1 MATMKDIITSP
12 LLLAMVIIGLLY
24 IVGFSLVYLKKA
36 YTHCLELGIS
46 KEDLK
51 NVIKSSL
58 VFSIVPSLSI
68 VVGLFALISV
78 LGTVWSWWRLSVIG
92 SLSYESLI
100 SSSVAS
106 AIGFS
111 SSAEMLEGATGQQ
124 FGVVMILMSI
134 GMLSGFF
141 ILLPLGKKLSM
152 SVSKSEENGNGWKY
166 VLSGCFMLCL
176 FAVYIPVLLI
186 GDTVQAAVMLTGLVI
201 AVGLGLLAKNP
212 KLAWLN
218 DFIMAFSMIGGMIS
232 SVLWCKLFY
241 SIFADWRYLMKKKGS
256 NKIVITDSFQAW
268 AHKWGRIGTLIA
280 LLYMI
285 AIPFVVLTFY
295 DSLPSI
301 GEVINLSTI
310 SILMIYIPVG
320 FSEAISYTPI
330 LGASSYLTFITGNIM
345 NLKLPCAVNAM
356 KLAKKEPN
364 TPEGEAISSVA
375 VAICSIMTIIIL
387 ALAALLS
394 AWISPVFELP
404 AVKTASN
411 YLIPAL
417 FGSLTLGLFAST
429 SSGKKVVKNG
439 VMGVVPVIAI
449 ITVLALVVRIT
460 TGSSLFGMVGFL
472 ILFMLPVAI
481 ISSRIMWKK
490 NIIKV
495 IDKEDADTEK
505 SE

>member
-1 MATMKDIITSP
+1 
-12 LLLAMVIIGLLY
+12 
-24 IVGFSLVYLKKA
+24 
-36 YTHCLELGIS
+36 
-46 KEDLK
+46 
-51 NVIKSSL
+51 
-58 VFSIVPSLSI
+58 
-68 VVGLFALISV
+68 
-78 LGTVWSWWRLSVIG
+78 
-92 SLSYESLI
+92 
-100 SSSVAS
+100 
-106 AIGFS
+106 
-111 SSAEMLEGATGQQ
+111 
-124 FGVVMILMSI
+124 
-134 GMLSGFF
+134 
-141 ILLPLGKKLSM
+141 
-152 SVSKSEENGNGWKY
+152 
-166 VLSGCFMLCL
+166 
-176 FAVYIPVLLI
+176 
-186 GDTVQAAVMLTGLVI
+186 
-201 AVGLGLLAKNP
+201 
-212 KLAWLN
+212 
-218 DFIMAFSMIGGMIS
+218 
-232 SVLWCKLFY
+232 
-241 SIFADWRYLMKKKGS
+241 MKKKGS
-256 NKIVITDSFQAW
+256 NKIVIADSFQAW

-285 AIPFVVLTFY
+285 AIPFVVITFY

-310 SILMIYIPVG
+310 SILMVYIPVG
-320 FSEAISYTPI
+320 FSEAISYTPS
-330 LGASSYLTFITGNIM
+330 LGASSYLTGNIM

-375 VAICSIMTIIIL
+375 VAVCSIMTIIIL

-417 FGSLTLGLFAST
+417 FGSLTLCLFART

-439 VMGVVPVIAI
+439 VMGVVPVMVI

-490 NIIKV
+490 HIIKV
-495 IDKEDADTEK
+495 VDKEDADTEK

>member
-1 MATMKDIITSP
+1 
-12 LLLAMVIIGLLY
+12 
-24 IVGFSLVYLKKA
+24 
-36 YTHCLELGIS
+36 
-46 KEDLK
+46 
-51 NVIKSSL
+51 
-58 VFSIVPSLSI
+58 
-68 VVGLFALISV
+68 
-78 LGTVWSWWRLSVIG
+78 
-92 SLSYESLI
+92 
-100 SSSVAS
+100 
-106 AIGFS
+106 
-111 SSAEMLEGATGQQ
+111 
-124 FGVVMILMSI
+124 
-134 GMLSGFF
+134 
-141 ILLPLGKKLSM
+141 
-152 SVSKSEENGNGWKY
+152 
-166 VLSGCFMLCL
+166 
-176 FAVYIPVLLI
+176 
-186 GDTVQAAVMLTGLVI
+186 
-201 AVGLGLLAKNP
+201 
-212 KLAWLN
+212 
-218 DFIMAFSMIGGMIS
+218 
-232 SVLWCKLFY
+232 
-241 SIFADWRYLMKKKGS
+241 MKKKGS
-256 NKIVITDSFQAW
+256 NKIVIADSFQAW

-310 SILMIYIPVG
+310 SILMVYIPVG

-375 VAICSIMTIIIL
+375 VAVCSIMTIIIL

-439 VMGVVPVIAI
+439 VMGVVPVIVI
-449 ITVLALVVRIT
+449 ITVLALVVRIS

-490 NIIKV
+490 NIIQV
-495 IDKEDADTEK
+495 VNKEDADTEK

>member
-1 MATMKDIITSP
+1 
-12 LLLAMVIIGLLY
+12 
-24 IVGFSLVYLKKA
+24 
-36 YTHCLELGIS
+36 
-46 KEDLK
+46 
-51 NVIKSSL
+51 
-58 VFSIVPSLSI
+58 
-68 VVGLFALISV
+68 
-78 LGTVWSWWRLSVIG
+78 
-92 SLSYESLI
+92 
-100 SSSVAS
+100 
-106 AIGFS
+106 
-111 SSAEMLEGATGQQ
+111 
-124 FGVVMILMSI
+124 
-134 GMLSGFF
+134 
-141 ILLPLGKKLSM
+141 
-152 SVSKSEENGNGWKY
+152 
-166 VLSGCFMLCL
+166 
-176 FAVYIPVLLI
+176 
-186 GDTVQAAVMLTGLVI
+186 
-201 AVGLGLLAKNP
+201 
-212 KLAWLN
+212 
-218 DFIMAFSMIGGMIS
+218 
-232 SVLWCKLFY
+232 
-241 SIFADWRYLMKKKGS
+241 MKKKGL

-310 SILMIYIPVG
+310 SILMVYIPVG

-439 VMGVVPVIAI
+439 VMGVVPVIVI

-490 NIIKV
+490 NIIQV
-495 IDKEDADTEK
+495 VDKEDADTEK

>member
-1 MATMKDIITSP
+1 
-12 LLLAMVIIGLLY
+12 
-24 IVGFSLVYLKKA
+24 
-36 YTHCLELGIS
+36 
-46 KEDLK
+46 
-51 NVIKSSL
+51 
-58 VFSIVPSLSI
+58 
-68 VVGLFALISV
+68 
-78 LGTVWSWWRLSVIG
+78 
-92 SLSYESLI
+92 
-100 SSSVAS
+100 
-106 AIGFS
+106 
-111 SSAEMLEGATGQQ
+111 
-124 FGVVMILMSI
+124 
-134 GMLSGFF
+134 
-141 ILLPLGKKLSM
+141 
-152 SVSKSEENGNGWKY
+152 
-166 VLSGCFMLCL
+166 
-176 FAVYIPVLLI
+176 
-186 GDTVQAAVMLTGLVI
+186 
-201 AVGLGLLAKNP
+201 
-212 KLAWLN
+212 
-218 DFIMAFSMIGGMIS
+218 
-232 SVLWCKLFY
+232 
-241 SIFADWRYLMKKKGS
+241 MKKKGS

-310 SILMIYIPVG
+310 SILMVYIPVG

-394 AWISPVFELP
+394 AWISSVFELP

-439 VMGVVPVIAI
+439 VMGVVPVIVI

-495 IDKEDADTEK
+495 VDKEDADTEK

>member
-1 MATMKDIITSP
+1 
-12 LLLAMVIIGLLY
+12 
-24 IVGFSLVYLKKA
+24 
-36 YTHCLELGIS
+36 
-46 KEDLK
+46 
-51 NVIKSSL
+51 
-58 VFSIVPSLSI
+58 
-68 VVGLFALISV
+68 
-78 LGTVWSWWRLSVIG
+78 
-92 SLSYESLI
+92 
-100 SSSVAS
+100 
-106 AIGFS
+106 
-111 SSAEMLEGATGQQ
+111 
-124 FGVVMILMSI
+124 
-134 GMLSGFF
+134 
-141 ILLPLGKKLSM
+141 
-152 SVSKSEENGNGWKY
+152 
-166 VLSGCFMLCL
+166 
-176 FAVYIPVLLI
+176 
-186 GDTVQAAVMLTGLVI
+186 
-201 AVGLGLLAKNP
+201 
-212 KLAWLN
+212 
-218 DFIMAFSMIGGMIS
+218 
-232 SVLWCKLFY
+232 
-241 SIFADWRYLMKKKGS
+241 MKKKGS
-256 NKIVITDSFQAW
+256 NKIVIADSFQAW

-310 SILMIYIPVG
+310 SILMVYIPVG

-330 LGASSYLTFITGNIM
+330 LGASSYLTFITGNII

-439 VMGVVPVIAI
+439 VMGVVPVIVI

-495 IDKEDADTEK
+495 VNKEDADTEK

>member
-1 MATMKDIITSP
+1 
-12 LLLAMVIIGLLY
+12 
-24 IVGFSLVYLKKA
+24 
-36 YTHCLELGIS
+36 
-46 KEDLK
+46 
-51 NVIKSSL
+51 
-58 VFSIVPSLSI
+58 
-68 VVGLFALISV
+68 
-78 LGTVWSWWRLSVIG
+78 
-92 SLSYESLI
+92 
-100 SSSVAS
+100 
-106 AIGFS
+106 
-111 SSAEMLEGATGQQ
+111 
-124 FGVVMILMSI
+124 
-134 GMLSGFF
+134 
-141 ILLPLGKKLSM
+141 
-152 SVSKSEENGNGWKY
+152 
-166 VLSGCFMLCL
+166 
-176 FAVYIPVLLI
+176 
-186 GDTVQAAVMLTGLVI
+186 
-201 AVGLGLLAKNP
+201 
-212 KLAWLN
+212 
-218 DFIMAFSMIGGMIS
+218 
-232 SVLWCKLFY
+232 
-241 SIFADWRYLMKKKGS
+241 MKKKGS

-310 SILMIYIPVG
+310 SILMVYIPVG

-375 VAICSIMTIIIL
+375 VAVCSIMTIIIL

-439 VMGVVPVIAI
+439 VMGVVPVIVI

-490 NIIKV
+490 NIIQV
-495 IDKEDADTEK
+495 VDKEDADTEK